1 MHTTST
7 TRDRRRVR
15 GGALAAVLAT
25 IALGAGLVAP
35 LAASASTGRP
45 ALAAH
50 RAVVTQTVV
59 HHGVVGHAGHGTVIA
74 SAPGPFGTQLVVGSG
89 QLAGYSVYAITSDS
103 PPHFGCTTTVF
114 HLGGQGFSC
123 TGPLSDQNQEWPPV
137 LTAAAPK
144 AGPGVNQALLSS
156 VYRKGLGHQVT
167 YAGHP
172 LYLFDNSPG
181 QVTGEGFDEP
191 SLPPDQGSWW
201 VVSPA
206 GTFLMWNQ
214 TLTAKVD
221 GLGTD
226 ALSAMLLTGGG
237 WHAFPLYS
245 YSLDASASSSC
256 AAACATEFPPLLTT
270 GTPGIEGTGVNGT
283 IGTIT
288 RADGTTQLTYDGHPL
303 YLFGDEGVKR
313 SAGFGGVVLG
323 NGNGKV
329 VGGGTFSVVTP

>member
-1 MHTTST
+1 MHLTTKT
-7 TRDRRRVR
+7 QDRRARR
-15 GGALAAVLAT
+15 GGPLLAALATV
-25 IALGAGLVAP
+25 ALGAGLVAP
-35 LAASASTGRP
+35 LVASASTGRP
-45 ALAAH
+45 ATAGH
-50 RAVVTQTVV
+50 HAVVA
-59 HHGVVGHAGHGTVIA
+59 HAGHGTVIA
-74 SAPGPFGTQLVVGSG
+74 TAEGPYGAQLIVGSG
-89 QLAGYSVYAITSDS
+89 QFAGYSAYAITSDS

-114 HLGGQGFSC
+114 RLGGQGFSC
-123 TGPLSDQNQEWPPV
+123 TGPLSDQDQEWPPV
-137 LTAAAPK
+137 LTTAAPK

-191 SLPPDQGSWW
+191 SLPPDEGSWW
-201 VVSPA
+201 VLSPA

-214 TLTAKVD
+214 TLTARVD
-221 GLGTD
+221 GLGAT
-226 ALSAMLLTGGG
+226 ALSALLLTGGG
-237 WHAFPLYS
+237 WHAFPLYA
-245 YSLDASASSSC
+245 YSLDTSASSAC
-256 AAACATEFPPLLTT
+256 AAACAREFVPLLTT
-270 GTPGIEGTGVNGT
+270 GTPGIEGTGVTGT

-288 RADGTTQLTYDGHPL
+288 RSDGSTQLTYDGHPL

-313 SAGFGGVVLG
+313 SVGFGGVALG

>member
-1 MHTTST
+1 MHTITN
-7 TRDRRRVR
+7 TRDRRGRR
-15 GGALAAVLAT
+15 GGRLAALLAT
-25 IALGAGLVAP
+25 VALGAGLVAP
-35 LAASASTGRP
+35 LVASASTGRP
-45 ALAAH
+45 AAARH
-50 RAVVTQTVV
+50 HAVSI
-59 HHGVVGHAGHGTVIA
+59 HAGHGTVVA
-74 SAPGPFGTQLVVGSG
+74 MADGPYGAQLIDGTG
-89 QLAGYSVYAITSDS
+89 QLAGYSLYAITSDA

-114 HLGGQGFSC
+114 HLGPQGFSC
-123 TGPLSDQNQEWPPV
+123 TGPLTDQNQEWPPL
-137 LTAAAPK
+137 LTTAAPK

-167 YAGHP
+167 YGGHP
-172 LYLFDNSPG
+172 LYLFDNSAG

-201 VVSPA
+201 LVSPA

-214 TLTAKVD
+214 TLASRVD
-221 GLGTD
+221 GLGAT

-245 YSLDASASSSC
+245 YSLDTSTTSACSATC
-256 AAACATEFPPLLTT
+256 ARLFEPLLTT
-270 GTPGIEGTGVNGT
+270 GTPGIEGAKLSGT

-288 RADGTTQLTYDGHPL
+288 RADGTTQLTYNGHPL

-313 SAGFGGVVLG
+313 SGGFGGVALG
-323 NGNGKV
+323 DGNGKV